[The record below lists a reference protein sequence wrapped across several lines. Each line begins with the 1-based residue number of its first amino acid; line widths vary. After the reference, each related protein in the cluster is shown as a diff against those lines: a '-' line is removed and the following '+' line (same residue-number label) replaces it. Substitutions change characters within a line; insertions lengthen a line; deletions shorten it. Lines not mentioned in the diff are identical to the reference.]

1 MPPPPYT
8 KKDKGFTRA
17 TQLLIDTKFKK
28 PTKLKMDF
36 VQFLKLMKQPNNL
49 KIIIREVNDTKGG
62 KTTRETRGT
71 SDSLQGALEMVYG
84 YATNRCRSDTV
95 CLLNIFEKVVTKA
108 NVTAL

>member
-1 MPPPPYT
+1 MAPLPYT

-17 TQLLIDTKFKK
+17 TQLPIDPNFKK

-49 KIIIREVNDTKGG
+49 KIIKREVNDTKGG

-71 SDSLQGALEMVYG
+71 SDSLQGVRVIHYKAL
-84 YATNRCRSDTV
+84 
-95 CLLNIFEKVVTKA
+95 
-108 NVTAL
+108 